1 MVSKGDNVRALF
13 LLLLGPSPS
22 GQSGI
27 LPLSAQILHGT
38 PKCHIT
44 RLCMDMDNSCHHV
57 YDSRSHWWIPYS
69 CVSFILDLWFLNIP
83 SCAVFWSSMDIKLWY
98 WKSYARAWTKK
109 TLSVNILRYTLL
121 NQFYFSRLLEHS
133 RGWSRTADIAS
144 LFACKWYNVVCVS
157 PLHKRPRGE
166 MPAVHSLPRMSMN
179 SDVNWD

>member
-1 MVSKGDNVRALF
+1 MWERHHFADFKRLMLVNKNSQTILPSWQLKERQGRNETRNEFFFRCKMVSKGDNVRALF

-98 WKSYARAWTKK
+98 WKSFARAWTKK
-109 TLSVNILRYTLL
+109 TLSVNIL
-121 NQFYFSRLLEHS
+121 
-133 RGWSRTADIAS
+133 
-144 LFACKWYNVVCVS
+144 
-157 PLHKRPRGE
+157 P
-166 MPAVHSLPRMSMN
+166 
-179 SDVNWD
+179 